1 MKIGPKFKIA
11 KRLGAPIF
19 EKTQTQKFRVKMEA
33 GTPRGKKGGK
43 TRSSYGLQLIEKQKA
58 RFTYGITA
66 SQFGKYIKEVID
78 SKTINAPEE
87 LYKKL
92 ETRLDNVVYRMGLS
106 NTRRFARQIVSH
118 GHILLNGVKNT
129 IPSTVVKEGDVISV
143 REGSKKTKTF
153 ANVPERLKN
162 YTVQN
167 WLSFDDDKMS
177 GKVLKMPTLQGQD
190 VLFDLGQVIE
200 FSKR

>member
-19 EKTQTQKFRVKMEA
+19 EKTQTQKFRVKMENA
-33 GTPRGKKGGK
+33 PKKKGKKNV
-43 TRSSYGLQLIEKQKA
+43 SSYGLQLIEKQKA

-66 SQFGKYIKEVID
+66 GQFGKYIKQVID
-78 SKTINAPEE
+78 SKTVHGPEE

-118 GHILLNGVKNT
+118 GHILINGVKNT
-129 IPSTVVKEGDVISV
+129 VASTVVREGDVISV
-143 REGSKKTKTF
+143 REGSKKTRTF
-153 ANVPERLKN
+153 HDYAERSKN
-162 YTVQN
+162 LTVQD
-167 WLSFDDDKMS
+167 WLSFDGDKMS
-177 GKVLKMPTLQGQD
+177 GKVVKLPTLQGQE

>member
-19 EKTQTQKFRVKMEA
+19 EKTQTQKFRVKMENA
-33 GTPRGKKGGK
+33 PRKKGKKNV
-43 TRSSYGLQLIEKQKA
+43 SSYGLQLIEKQKA

-66 SQFGKYIKEVID
+66 GQFGRYIKEVID
-78 SKTINAPEE
+78 SKTIHGPEE

-106 NTRRFARQIVSH
+106 NTRRFARQLVSH
-118 GHILLNGVKNT
+118 GHILLNGVKTT
-129 IPSTVVKEGDVISV
+129 IASAVVKEGDIISV
-143 REGSKKTKTF
+143 REGSKKTKAF
-153 ANVPERLKN
+153 HDIAEKN
-162 YTVQN
+162 KHYTLQD
-167 WLSFDDDKMS
+167 WLSFDLDKMS
-177 GKVLKMPTLQGQD
+177 GKVLKLPTLQGKD

>member
-19 EKTQTQKFRVKMEA
+19 EKTQTQKFRVKMESA
-33 GTPRGKKGGK
+33 PKGKKGNK
-43 TRSSYGLQLIEKQKA
+43 NKSSYGLQLIEKQKA

-66 SQFGKYIKEVID
+66 GQFGKYIKQVID
-78 SKTINAPEE
+78 SKTIQAPED

-92 ETRLDNVVYRMGLS
+92 ETRLDNVVYRLGLS
-106 NTRRFARQIVSH
+106 NTRRFARQLVSH
-118 GHILLNGVKNT
+118 GHILLNGIKTT
-129 IPSTVVKEGDVISV
+129 IPSAVVKEGDNVSV
-143 REGSKKTKTF
+143 REGSKKTKAF
-153 ANVPERLKN
+153 ADVAERQKSHN
-162 YTVQN
+162 MQD
-167 WLSFDDDKMS
+167 WLSYDTDKMS

>member
-19 EKTQTQKFRVKMEA
+19 EKTQTQKFRVKMENA
-33 GTPRGKKGGK
+33 PKKKGK
-43 TRSSYGLQLIEKQKA
+43 RNTSSYGLQLIEKQKA

-66 SQFGKYIKEVID
+66 GQFGRYIKEVID
-78 SKTINAPEE
+78 SKTIHGPEE

-118 GHILLNGVKNT
+118 GHILINGVKNT
-129 IPSTVVKEGDVISV
+129 IPSTVVKAGDVISV

-153 ANVPERLKN
+153 HDYAERSKSL
-162 YTVQN
+162 TIQD
-167 WLSFDDDKMS
+167 WLSYDADKMS
-177 GKVLKMPTLQGQD
+177 GKVVKAPTLSGQD

>member
-19 EKTQTQKFRVKMEA
+19 EKTQTQKFRVKMENA
-33 GTPRGKKGGK
+33 PKKKGKKNV
-43 TRSSYGLQLIEKQKA
+43 SSYGLQLIEKQKA

-66 SQFGKYIKEVID
+66 GQFGRYIKEVID
-78 SKTINAPEE
+78 SKTVYGPEE

-118 GHILLNGVKNT
+118 GHILINGVKNT
-129 IPSTVVKEGDVISV
+129 IPSAVVRAGDIISV

-153 ANVPERLKN
+153 HDYSERSKSL
-162 YTVQN
+162 TIQD
-167 WLSFDDDKMS
+167 WLSFDGDKMT
-177 GKVLKMPTLQGQD
+177 GKVVKLPTLTGQD

>member
-33 GTPRGKKGGK
+33 GQKTKKGGK
-43 TRSSYGLQLIEKQKA
+43 NRSSYGLQLIEKQKA

-66 SQFGKYIKEVID
+66 TQFEKYIKQVID
-78 SKTINAPEE
+78 SKSIHGPEE

-92 ETRLDNVVYRMGLS
+92 ETRLDNVVYRLGLA
-106 NTRRFARQIVSH
+106 NTRRFARQLVSH

-129 IPSTVVKEGDVISV
+129 VASTVVKEGDVISV
-143 REGSKKTKTF
+143 REGSKKTKAF
-153 ANVPERLKN
+153 ADVSERSKN

-167 WLSFDDDKMS
+167 WLSFDIDKMN
-177 GKVLKMPTLQGQD
+177 GKIVKMPTLEGQD

>member
-19 EKTQTQKFRVKMEA
+19 EKTQTQKFRVKMENA
-33 GTPRGKKGGK
+33 PKKKGKKNV
-43 TRSSYGLQLIEKQKA
+43 SSYGLQLIEKQKA

-66 SQFGKYIKEVID
+66 GQFGKYIKQVID
-78 SKTINAPEE
+78 SKTIHGPEE

-118 GHILLNGVKNT
+118 GHILINGVKNT
-129 IPSTVVKEGDVISV
+129 VASTVVREGDVISV
-143 REGSKKTKTF
+143 REGSKKTRTF
-153 ANVPERLKN
+153 HDYAERSKN
-162 YTVQN
+162 HTLQD
-167 WLSFDDDKMS
+167 WLSFDGDKMS
-177 GKVLKMPTLQGQD
+177 GKVVKLPTLQGQE

>member
-1 MKIGPKFKIA
+1 MKIGSKYKIA

-19 EKTQTQKFRVKMEA
+19 EKTQTQKFRVKMESA
-33 GTPRGKKGGK
+33 TKSKRGPK

-66 SQFGKYIKEVID
+66 KQFGKYIKEVID
-78 SKTINAPEE
+78 SKTVHGPEE

-92 ETRLDNVVYRMGLS
+92 ETRLDNVVYRLGLS
-106 NTRRFARQIVSH
+106 NTRRFARQLVSH

-129 IPSTVVKEGDVISV
+129 IPSATIREGDIISV
-143 REGSKKTKTF
+143 RDGSKKTNTF
-153 ANVPERLKN
+153 KELEERYKN
-162 YTVQN
+162 YTVQD
-167 WLSFDDDKMS
+167 WLSFDLDKMS
-177 GKVLKMPTLQGQD
+177 GKVVKMPTLDGQE

>member
-19 EKTQTQKFRVKMEA
+19 EKTQTQKFRVKMENA
-33 GTPRGKKGGK
+33 PKGKKGK
-43 TRSSYGLQLIEKQKA
+43 KNVSSYGLQLIEKQKA

-66 SQFGKYIKEVID
+66 GQFGKYIKQVID
-78 SKTINAPEE
+78 SKTVHGPEE

-118 GHILLNGVKNT
+118 GHILINGVKNT
-129 IPSTVVKEGDVISV
+129 VASTVVREGDVISV

-153 ANVPERLKN
+153 HDYGERSKSH
-162 YTVQN
+162 TVQD
-167 WLSFDDDKMS
+167 WLAFDGDKMS
-177 GKVLKMPTLQGQD
+177 GKIIKMPTLQGQE

>member
-1 MKIGPKFKIA
+1 MKIGPKYKIA

-19 EKTQTQKFRVKMEA
+19 EKTQTQKFRLKLENA
-33 GTPRGKKGGK
+33 PKGKKGK
-43 TRSSYGLQLIEKQKA
+43 KNVSSYGLQLIEKQKA

-66 SQFGKYIKEVID
+66 GQFGKYIKQVID
-78 SKTINAPEE
+78 SKTIHAPDD

-118 GHILLNGVKNT
+118 GHILLNGVKTT
-129 IPSTVVKEGDVISV
+129 IPSAVVKEGDIIAI

-153 ANVPERLKN
+153 AEVAERNKT
-162 YTVQN
+162 YTVQD
-167 WLSFDDDKMS
+167 WLSFDTDKMT
-177 GKVLKMPTLQGQD
+177 GKVLKMPTLTGQD

>member
-1 MKIGPKFKIA
+1 MKMGPKFKIA

-19 EKTQTQKFRVKMEA
+19 EKTQTQKFRVKMENA
-33 GTPRGKKGGK
+33 PKKKGKKNV
-43 TRSSYGLQLIEKQKA
+43 SSYGLQLIEKQKA

-66 SQFGKYIKEVID
+66 GQFGRYIKEVID
-78 SKTINAPEE
+78 SKTVHGPEE

-118 GHILLNGVKNT
+118 GHILINGVKNT
-129 IPSTVVKEGDVISV
+129 IPSAVVKAGDVISV
-143 REGSKKTKTF
+143 REGSKKTRTF
-153 ANVPERLKN
+153 HDYAERAKSA
-162 YTVQN
+162 TVQD
-167 WLSFDDDKMS
+167 WLTFDGDKMT
-177 GKVLKMPTLQGQD
+177 GKIVKMPTLSGQD

>member
-1 MKIGPKFKIA
+1 MKIGPKYKIA
-11 KRLGAPIF
+11 KRLGAPVF

-33 GTPRGKKGGK
+33 STKSKKGPK

-58 RFTYGITA
+58 RFTYGISA
-66 SQFGKYIKEVID
+66 KQFGKYIKEVID
-78 SKTINAPEE
+78 SKTVHGPEE

-92 ETRLDNVVYRMGLS
+92 ETRLDNVVYRLGLS
-106 NTRRFARQIVSH
+106 NTRRFARQLVSH

-129 IPSTVVKEGDVISV
+129 IPSSVVREGDIISV
-143 REGSKKTKTF
+143 REGSKKTNAFKEL
-153 ANVPERLKN
+153 AERQKH
-162 YTVQN
+162 YTVQD
-167 WLSFDDDKMS
+167 WLSFDLDKMT
-177 GKVLKMPTLQGQD
+177 GKVLKMPTLEGQE

>member
-19 EKTQTQKFRVKMEA
+19 EKTQTQKFRVKMENA
-33 GTPRGKKGGK
+33 PRGKKGK
-43 TRSSYGLQLIEKQKA
+43 KNVSSYGLQLIEKQKA

-66 SQFGKYIKEVID
+66 GQFGRYIKEVID
-78 SKTINAPEE
+78 SKTIHGPEE

-118 GHILLNGVKNT
+118 GHILINGTKNT
-129 IPSTVVKEGDVISV
+129 IASTVVRVGDDISI

-153 ANVPERLKN
+153 HDYTERSKN
-162 YTVQN
+162 HTTQD
-167 WLSFDDDKMS
+167 WLSFDGDKMT
-177 GKVLKMPTLQGQD
+177 GKVVKMPTLVGQE

>member
-11 KRLGAPIF
+11 KRLGAPVF

-33 GTPRGKKGGK
+33 GTKGKRGPK

-66 SQFGKYIKEVID
+66 KQFGKYIKEVID
-78 SKTINAPEE
+78 SKTVHGPEE

-92 ETRLDNVVYRMGLS
+92 ETRLDNVVYRLGLA
-106 NTRRFARQIVSH
+106 NTRRFARQLVSH
-118 GHILLNGVKNT
+118 GHITLNGVKNT
-129 IPSTVVKEGDVISV
+129 IPSAVVKVNDVITV
-143 REGSKKTKTF
+143 REGSKNTKAFKDLT
-153 ANVPERLKN
+153 ERQKH
-162 YTVQN
+162 YTVPN
-167 WLSFDDDKMS
+167 WLSFDLDKMS
-177 GKVLKMPTLQGQD
+177 GKLVKLPTLEGQD

-200 FSKR
+200 FAKR

>member
-1 MKIGPKFKIA
+1 MKIGPKYKIA

-19 EKTQTQKFRVKMEA
+19 EKTQTQKFRLKLENA
-33 GTPRGKKGGK
+33 PKCKKGKKNV
-43 TRSSYGLQLIEKQKA
+43 SSYGLQLIEKQKA

-66 SQFGKYIKEVID
+66 GQFGKYIKQVID
-78 SKTINAPEE
+78 SKTIHAPDE

-118 GHILLNGVKNT
+118 GHITLNGIKTT
-129 IPSTVVKEGDVISV
+129 IPSAVVKDGDIIAV

-153 ANVPERLKN
+153 AEVVERNKS
-162 YTVQN
+162 YTLQD
-167 WLSFDDDKMS
+167 WLSFDTDKMT
-177 GKVLKMPTLQGQD
+177 GKVLKMPTLTGQD

>member
-19 EKTQTQKFRVKMEA
+19 EKTQTQKFRVKMET
-33 GTPRGKKGGK
+33 GTRGKKGGK
-43 TRSSYGLQLIEKQKA
+43 NKSSYGLQLIEKQKA

-66 SQFGKYIKEVID
+66 SQFGKYIKQVID
-78 SKTINAPEE
+78 SKTVHGPEE

-92 ETRLDNVVYRMGLS
+92 ETRLDNIVYRLGLS
-106 NTRRFARQIVSH
+106 NTRRFARQLVSH
-118 GHILLNGVKNT
+118 GHITVNGIKST
-129 IPSTVVKEGDVISV
+129 IPSAVIRIGDVISV
-143 REGSKKTKTF
+143 REGSKNTKAF
-153 ANVPERLKN
+153 KDVVDRYKD
-162 YTVQN
+162 YTTPN
-167 WLSFDDDKMS
+167 WLSFDLDKMT
-177 GKVLKMPTLQGQD
+177 GKLVKMPTLEGQD